1 MFTDYPHY
9 FQKFS
14 SSNHNFLIFEDKKPK
29 RWDVDYSK
37 GKVEFIYALFAA
49 FLPKTTLDDIFEE
62 AVYEREDLLDIYK
75 ELLGLKSIK
84 PLDCVG
90 TPEETKAAMYLAYKR
105 GELRDTPIMKYFT
118 EEVLPDIQNP
128 QDLIEQV
135 VEYGNDILIP
145 THLHSIVRTSAD
157 AAVRDIM
164 KLL

>member
-1 MFTDYPHY
+1 MKIKNQNDGTLIILKEKLNLYMHY
-9 FQKFS
+9 LLHSFQKQRLMT
-14 SSNHNFLIFEDKKPK
+14 FLKKQ
-29 RWDVDYSK
+29 YMN
-37 GKVEFIYALFAA
+37 GKICS
-49 FLPKTTLDDIFEE
+49 
-62 AVYEREDLLDIYK
+62 IYK